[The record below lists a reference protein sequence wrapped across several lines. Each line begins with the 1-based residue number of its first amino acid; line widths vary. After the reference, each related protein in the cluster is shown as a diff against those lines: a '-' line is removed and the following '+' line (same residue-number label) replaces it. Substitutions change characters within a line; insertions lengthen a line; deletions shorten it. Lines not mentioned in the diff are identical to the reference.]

1 MREEKGTAG
10 KTTRCAHICHAKSKE
25 AKLDAA
31 DDVTVTPGNE
41 ESSAKETSITNV
53 QEIGELWRRSVVV
66 AETMFVSATSR
77 MHGSQN
83 IPSQELQ

>member
-10 KTTRCAHICHAKSKE
+10 KTTGCAHTRPAKSKK

-31 DDVTVTPGNE
+31 DDVTVAPGNE
-41 ESSAKETSITNV
+41 ESSAKETSVTNV

-66 AETMFVSATSR
+66 TETMFV
-77 MHGSQN
+77 
-83 IPSQELQ
+83 